1 MAEYKS
7 IPDGYDLNTKFPTYI
22 LAFCPDSDSWFAT
35 NNRFF
40 FYEYPAEFNSEQEAI
55 AYFKSNINEFF
66 ELNVRIMGNQRPS
79 FNNGGVYLENE
90 SRLIECE

>member
-1 MAEYKS
+1 MVFIMAKKWIDEKS
-7 IPDGYDLNTKFPTYI
+7 GCNMID
-22 LAFCPDSDSWFAT
+22 ADSWFAT

-40 FYEYPAEFNSEQEAI
+40 FYEYPAEFDTEQEAI
-55 AYFKSNINEFF
+55 DYFKSNINEFF

-90 SRLIECE
+90 SRFIVCK